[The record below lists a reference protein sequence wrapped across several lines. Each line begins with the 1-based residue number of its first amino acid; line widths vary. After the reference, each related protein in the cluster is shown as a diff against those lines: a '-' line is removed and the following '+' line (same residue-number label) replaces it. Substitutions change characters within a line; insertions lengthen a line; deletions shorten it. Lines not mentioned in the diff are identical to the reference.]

1 MKRIILKTLIGF
13 IAIFALYLIVIFIF
27 GDKAPLK
34 TEVAKTPEL
43 LKVEQLPAGSSIT
56 SDNLSAKFSAQVAK
70 EIIEKNPEGPITQDD
85 KRQIT
90 AIPPDQA
97 IQNAIEEAIRD
108 FDSNKL
114 RAVVDNTR
122 IVIQDDVSKESLR
135 EYFTKLNDIL
145 GKLTEVRFA
154 TNTDPLPSDYQALA
168 SAYLQAEQDLYKVS
182 VPRTALS
189 FHTKQIAFLG
199 TEKNIL
205 RIAANYEND
214 PLQAL
219 LVLQFNSIIVNES
232 RQLISEINAFID
244 KQKLNS

>member
-27 GDKAPLK
+27 GDKAPLR

-56 SDNLSAKFSAQVAK
+56 PDNLSAKFSAQVAK
-70 EIIEKNPEGPITQDD
+70 EIIEKNPEGPVTQED

-114 RAVVDNTR
+114 RSTVDSTK
-122 IVIQDDVSKESLR
+122 ILISDDVSKESLSQ
-135 EYFTKLNDIL
+135 YFTTLNDIL
-145 GKLTEVRFA
+145 LKLSDVRFA
-154 TNTDPLPSDYQALA
+154 TNTDPLPTDYQALA
-168 SAYLQAEQDLYKVS
+168 NAHESAEQKLYKVS

-205 RIAANYEND
+205 RVAANYEND
-214 PLQAL
+214 PLQAF
-219 LVLQFNSIIVNES
+219 LVLQFNSIVIAEY

-244 KQKLNS
+244 KQKLNG

>member
-13 IAIFALYLIVIFIF
+13 IAIFAIYLIVIFIF

-34 TEVAKTPEL
+34 TEVVKTPEL

-56 SDNLSAKFSAQVAK
+56 PDNLSAKFGAQVAK
-70 EIIEKNPEGPITQDD
+70 EIIEKNPEGPVTQSD
-85 KRQIT
+85 KSQIMAT
-90 AIPPDQA
+90 PPDQV
-97 IQNAIEEAIRD
+97 IQNAIEEAIHD

-114 RAVVDNTR
+114 RATVDSTK
-122 IVIQDDVSKESLR
+122 IVISDDVSKEALR
-135 EYFTKLNDIL
+135 QYFATLNAILIKLS
-145 GKLTEVRFA
+145 EVRFA
-154 TNTDPLPSDYQALA
+154 TSTDPLPTDYQALA
-168 SAYLQAEQDLYKVS
+168 DAYLRAEQDLYKVS

-205 RIAANYEND
+205 RVAANYEND
-214 PLQAL
+214 PLQAF
-219 LVLQFNSIIVNES
+219 LVLQFNAIVISES
-232 RQLISEINAFID
+232 RQLISEINTFID

>member
-1 MKRIILKTLIGF
+1 MKRIISKTLIGF

-56 SDNLSAKFSAQVAK
+56 PENLSAKFSAQVAK
-70 EIIEKNPEGPITQDD
+70 EIIEKNPEGPVTQDS

-97 IQNAIEEAIRD
+97 IQNAIEEAIHD
-108 FDSNKL
+108 FDSDKL
-114 RAVVDNTR
+114 RASVESAKL
-122 IVIQDDVSKESLR
+122 IIADDTSKEALIQ
-135 EYFTKLNDIL
+135 YFSSLNDIL
-145 GKLTEVRFA
+145 VKLSEVRFA
-154 TNTDPLPSDYQALA
+154 TSQDPLPTDYQTLA
-168 SAYLQAEQDLYKVS
+168 NAYLKAEQDLYNVS
-182 VPRTALS
+182 VPRTALI

-205 RIAANYEND
+205 RVAANYEND
-214 PLQAL
+214 PLQAF
-219 LVLQFNSIIVNES
+219 LVLQFNSIVINES

-244 KQKLNS
+244 KQKLNG